1 MAYAITIGGQTFSL
15 LNPNDLGFSHT
26 SFTALARAN
35 VGRGGQQ
42 YASAPSVQF
51 VDTYPEKLEKC
62 PSTHEN
68 NPPNDCGLVLTTN
81 TLASQYN
88 TQASKRASILT
99 EVQRLSD
106 ADSFSYA
113 IDGAKQLEN
122 YFLDMA
128 EVFAQREAYARKLR
142 DYSWGT
148 KDKWRCCYSNSE
160 LDSARDIAQA
170 KKNEAWQEAR
180 SCNQTVKQIQALQSA
195 VNDSTISELEV
206 EEQRAETNYQ
216 IAQTNQEIAKEGF
229 ITSQFA
235 LKEGSGKIVMVV
247 LALVAAFLVYRFVIK
262 R

>member
-1 MAYAITIGGQTFSL
+1 MAYALSIGGQTFTL
-15 LNPNDLGFSHT
+15 LNPNDLGFLHT
-26 SFTALARAN
+26 SFTPLARAN

-42 YASAPSVQF
+42 YASAPSVQV

-62 PSTHEN
+62 PSTHDN

-81 TLASQYN
+81 TLAGQYN
-88 TQASKRASILT
+88 TQASRRASILT

-113 IDGAKQLEN
+113 IDAAQQLEN

-142 DYSWGT
+142 GYSRVT
-148 KDKWRCCYSNSE
+148 KDKWRCCYNNSE
-160 LDSARDIAQA
+160 LDSARNIAEA
-170 KKNEAWQEAR
+170 KKNEAWQEAK
-180 SCNQTVKQIQALQSA
+180 SCRALVKQIQALQSA
-195 VNDSTISELEV
+195 VSNSTLTELEV
-206 EEQRAETNYQ
+206 EEQRAQTNYQ
-216 IAQTNQEIAKEGF
+216 IAQTNQQIAKEGF

-235 LKEGSGKIVMVV
+235 LKEGSGKIVIVV
-247 LALVAAFLVYRFVIK
+247 MALVAAFFVYRFLIK

>member
-1 MAYAITIGGQTFSL
+1 MAYAITIGGHSFSL
-15 LNPNDLGFSHT
+15 LNPNDLGFTHT
-26 SFTALARAN
+26 SFSPLPRAN
-35 VGRGGQQ
+35 VGRDGQQ
-42 YASAPSVQF
+42 YASAPSVQL
-51 VDTYPEKLEKC
+51 VTTVPGKLEKC
-62 PSTHEN
+62 PSTHDK

-81 TLASQYN
+81 ILVGQYN
-88 TQASKRASILT
+88 AQAELRASMLT
-99 EVQRLSD
+99 AVQNLSD

-113 IDGAKQLEN
+113 IDGVKQLQN

-128 EVFAQREAYARKLR
+128 EVFAQREAYAMYLR
-142 DYSWGT
+142 TYPWGT

-160 LDSARDIAQA
+160 LDSARGIAQG
-170 KKNEAWQEAR
+170 KKNEAWQEAK
-180 SCNQTVKQIQALQSA
+180 SCEATVKQIQALQSA

-229 ITSQFA
+229 ITSQLS

>member
-1 MAYAITIGGQTFSL
+1 MAYAISIGGQTFSL
-15 LNPNDLGFSHT
+15 LNPNDLGFTHT
-26 SFTALARAN
+26 SFSPLARAN
-35 VGRGGQQ
+35 VGRGGQEF
-42 YASAPSVQF
+42 ASAPSVTV

-62 PSTHEN
+62 PSTHDK

-81 TLASQYN
+81 TLAGQYN
-88 TQASKRASILT
+88 TQATTRGSILNA
-99 EVQRLSD
+99 VQNLSD

-113 IDGAKQLEN
+113 IDGATQLEN

-128 EVFAQREAYARKLR
+128 EVFAQREAYARELR
-142 DYSWGT
+142 GYSWGT

-160 LDSARDIAQA
+160 LDSARDIAKA

-180 SCNQTVKQIQALQSA
+180 SCNRTVKQIQALQSA
-195 VNDSTISELEV
+195 VSNSTLTELEV

-229 ITSQFA
+229 ITSQLS

>member
-1 MAYAITIGGQTFSL
+1 MAYAITIGGHSISL
-15 LNPNDLGFSHT
+15 LNPNDLGFTHT
-26 SFTALARAN
+26 SFSPLPRAN

-42 YASAPSVQF
+42 YASAPSVTF
-51 VDTYPEKLEKC
+51 VNTYPDKLEKC
-62 PSTHEN
+62 PSTHDK

-81 TLASQYN
+81 TLASEYN
-88 TQASKRASILT
+88 SQANRRGSILNA
-99 EVQRLSD
+99 VQNLSD

-113 IDGAKQLEN
+113 IDGATQLEN

-142 DYSWGT
+142 GYSWGT
-148 KDKWRCCYSNSE
+148 KDKWRCCYSNSQ
-160 LDSARDIAQA
+160 LDSAINIAEA
-170 KKNEAWQEAR
+170 KKDEAWQDAR
-180 SCNQTVKQIQALQSA
+180 SCNQLVKQIQALQSA
-195 VNDSTISELEV
+195 VSNSTLTELEV

-216 IAQTNQEIAKEGF
+216 IAQTNQMIAKEGF
-229 ITSQFA
+229 ITSQLA